1 MLYMMS
7 IVVSQKVLA
16 LARQFLS
23 EERGDEIM
31 EKAAVIGAM
40 TVAVVVIVGLAAL
53 AAAALNKGASWF
65 GG

>member
-1 MLYMMS
+1 MLYLTS
-7 IVVSQKVLA
+7 LVVSQKMLA

-53 AAAALNKGASWF
+53 AAAALNKGSSWF